1 MHNWWVYRDRLK
13 IVEFLQIPGRR
24 RLCFPV
30 FILKLFTQEATA
42 PAGVPGD
49 VFLLTE
55 IRRYIRPV

>member
-13 IVEFLQIPGRR
+13 IVEFLQIPGGG

-30 FILKLFTQEATA
+30 FILKLSTQEATA
-42 PAGVPGD
+42 PAGVPRD
-49 VFLLTE
+49 VLLFAE